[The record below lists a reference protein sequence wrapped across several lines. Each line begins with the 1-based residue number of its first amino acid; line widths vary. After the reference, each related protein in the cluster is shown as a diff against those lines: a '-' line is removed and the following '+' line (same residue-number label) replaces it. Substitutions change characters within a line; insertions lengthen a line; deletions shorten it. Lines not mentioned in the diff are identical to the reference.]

1 MENQQHQKMGNEM
14 EFRAQSPGQSRITCK
29 RTQEILFV
37 IREFPKIGDPNIAPE
52 IVGSLL

>member
-37 IREFPKIGDPNIAPE
+37 IREFPKMGDPNIAAE